1 MIASTSIR
9 NQHKLIAMEATALR
23 FKTGLILTM
32 PLKVVFKIYIV
43 VFKTSRIVIVA
54 IETSF
59 KRNLVSVLTSI
70 ATSLSPRV
78 TIYTFTIEVILVNS
92 VFLY

>member
-1 MIASTSIR
+1 MIASTSVKY
-9 NQHKLIAMEATALR
+9 QHKLITMEATALR
-23 FKTGLILTM
+23 LKTGLILTM

-78 TIYTFTIEVILVNS
+78 TIYTFTIEVT
-92 VFLY
+92 

>member
-1 MIASTSIR
+1 MIASTSIK

-23 FKTGLILTM
+23 LKTGLILTM

-59 KRNLVSVLTSI
+59 KCNLVSALTSI
-70 ATSLSPRV
+70 STSLNTRV
-78 TIYTFTIEVILVNS
+78 TIYTFTIEVTLVTL